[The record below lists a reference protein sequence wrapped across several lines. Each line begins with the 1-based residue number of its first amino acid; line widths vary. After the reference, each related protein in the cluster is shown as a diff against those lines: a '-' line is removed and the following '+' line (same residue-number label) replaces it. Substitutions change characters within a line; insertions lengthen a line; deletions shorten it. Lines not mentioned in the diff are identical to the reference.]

1 MTLET
6 PLLTTEQR
14 KRLITRDEKKES
26 ELEAYK
32 KRHNDQVV
40 LKKLGDFIE
49 SIPDVLLILEH
60 MPQEKIAKKL
70 RPAQVP
76 AMLELVETLLQRID
90 PWPVAEHEQ
99 ELWAFKTVAE
109 RLKNSPDECYIKT
122 TSWPANNEEIAI
134 NQRLKDHIMALQH
147 YIDPYL
153 VDPVCREP
161 GDFVPPEEEMIK
173 AIREGTRSTITSYN
187 YIRPKQGKNGYE
199 QITVKKDELKFKH
212 WNPKDLP
219 VKYEVPEQREEPP
232 T

>member
-1 MTLET
+1 M
-6 PLLTTEQR
+6 PLLTDVQR
-14 KRLITRDEKKES
+14 TRLITRDEKKAD

-40 LKKLGDFIE
+40 LDKLGDFID
-49 SIPDVLLILEH
+49 SISDVLLILEH
-60 MPQEKIAKKL
+60 MPPEKIAKKL

-90 PWPVAEHEQ
+90 PWPVAEYDG
-99 ELWAFKTVAE
+99 ELCAFKTVAE
-109 RLKNSPDECYIKT
+109 RLKNNPDECYIKT

-134 NQRLKDHIMALQH
+134 NQRLKEHLIALQH

-161 GDFVPPEEEMIK
+161 GESVPPEEEMIK
-173 AIREGTRSTITSYN
+173 TIREGTRSTITSYGYLRLN
-187 YIRPKQGKNGYE
+187 QEKNGYE
-199 QITVKKDELKFKH
+199 QITVKGNELKFKR

-219 VKYEVPEQREEPP
+219 VKYDVPEQREEPP
-232 T
+232 ST